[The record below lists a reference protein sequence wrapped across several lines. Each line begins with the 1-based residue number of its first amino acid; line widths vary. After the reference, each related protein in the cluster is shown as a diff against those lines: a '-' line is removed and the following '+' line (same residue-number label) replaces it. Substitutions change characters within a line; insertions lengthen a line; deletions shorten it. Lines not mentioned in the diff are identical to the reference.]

1 MKRSLICDVPTM
13 EYEEVLHLLF
23 HLGSIVYLYL
33 VCILNQITTCLYLQI
48 DLCQYKTKMKYQKY
62 IKNV

>member
-1 MKRSLICDVPTM
+1 M